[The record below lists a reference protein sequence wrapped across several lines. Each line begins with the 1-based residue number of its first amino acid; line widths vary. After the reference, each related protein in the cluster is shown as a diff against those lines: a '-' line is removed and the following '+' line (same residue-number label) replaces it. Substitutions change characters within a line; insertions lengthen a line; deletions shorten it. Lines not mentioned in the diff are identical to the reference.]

1 ISVLSIPGLG
11 DVAAPDG
18 GLRVGA
24 AATLSSIE
32 KNAGVRQ
39 RYPVFTEALRVVG
52 NVRVRNVAT
61 IGGHLAQADVHLDL
75 PPVLLALNAS
85 VTARGPGGE
94 RRIPLADLL
103 VGYYE
108 TSLAPD
114 EMIVSVDLPAQPAGL
129 SGAYLKYCSLS
140 PNDWP

>member
-75 PPVLLALNAS
+75 PPVLLALNAA
-85 VTARGPGGE
+85 VEVRGPAGA
-94 RRIPLADLL
+94 RRVALEDLL

-108 TSLAPD
+108 TSLAPG
-114 EMIVSVDLPAQPAGL
+114 EVITAVDFPSPPPNLHGV
-129 SGAYLKYCSLS
+129 YLKYCSLS
-140 PNDWP
+140 PND